1 MVIQQKKIAKN
12 QFLYFGKKVCIY
24 STAKIVSPENL
35 FLDDHSIISDFC
47 FILATGFTK
56 IGKYS
61 RLAPYSSIT
70 GGGQVYIGDFTDI
83 SYGVKIISGSDD
95 ILGPY
100 LFSPTVPKEDRNI
113 IRDQIQISN
122 YSFIGSNSIIYP
134 GVKIGEGVVV
144 NPGTIVKNDLE
155 PWSIYGEASC
165 HLLGKRKHRQIIL
178 EKSEKL
184 FSKKLDI
191 E

>member
-1 MVIQQKKIAKN
+1 MIQQKKIDKSR
-12 QFLYFGKKVCIY
+12 FLYFGQKVCIH
-24 STAKIVSPENL
+24 SSAIIVASENL

-61 RLAPYSSIT
+61 RLAPHSCIT

-100 LFSPTVPKEDRNI
+100 LFLPTVPSEDRNI
-113 IRDQIQISN
+113 TRDQIQISS

-134 GVKIGEGVVV
+134 GVKIGEGVIV
-144 NPGTIVKNDLE
+144 NPGTIVKRDLD
-155 PWSIYGEASC
+155 PWSIYGGASC
-165 HLLGKRKHRQIIL
+165 HLLGKRKHRQIII
-178 EKSEKL
+178 EKGERL
-184 FSKKLDI
+184 LSKKHTV
-191 E
+191 